1 MTEIQNK
8 NVLVSP
14 DTTLLEVIN
23 VIESSHFRIAVV
35 VSDDLRLLGS
45 LTDGDVRRAILKGSP
60 MTTSVDKLM
69 NKSPQ
74 FFVSKT
80 GAFLGHQPDALR
92 AEYSSIEILIAVDD
106 LKRFLGLIDLR
117 ERNLSRKN
125 RADLITDAAVFL
137 LVGGQGK
144 RLRPLTLST
153 PKPMLEF
160 AGKPLLRWNIER
172 LRDLG
177 FQKFFL
183 SVGYLKDKI
192 IDYFG
197 DGSAFEVEISYVHDI
212 HPLGTAGSLGLIGKP
227 NAKDLLVINGDLF
240 TSFNYL
246 EFLQFHR
253 HGNYDCSIA
262 TRMYSVDIPFG
273 VVKLKGDLVA
283 SMEEK
288 PRYSFHCSGGI
299 YLLKSSVLDNFPTG
313 YLDMPEFVNMIAEQS
328 RVGVQP
334 IYEDWI
340 DIGTPAD
347 YSLAQDMISGKE

>member
-14 DTTLLEVIN
+14 DTTLLEAIN
-23 VIESSHFRIAVV
+23 VIETSRFRIAVV
-35 VSDDLRLLGS
+35 VSDDLKLLGS
-45 LTDGDVRRAILKGSP
+45 LTDGDVRRAILKGAP
-60 MTTSVDKLM
+60 MTASVDKVM
-69 NKSPQ
+69 NKSPR
-74 FFVSKT
+74 FFVT
-80 GAFLGHQPDALR
+80 ECGALSSHQSDVLR
-92 AEYSSIEILIAVDD
+92 AKYLSIEILIAVDD
-106 LKRFLGLIDLR
+106 LKHFLGLIDLR
-117 ERNLSRKN
+117 EGNLSRKI
-125 RADLITDAAVFL
+125 RADLISDAAVFF

-160 AGKPLLRWNIER
+160 AGKPLLHLNIER
-172 LRDLG
+172 LRNLG

-183 SVGYLKDKI
+183 SVGYLKDQI

-197 DGSAFEVEISYVHDI
+197 DGSAFEVEISYVHDT
-212 HPLGTAGSLGLIGKP
+212 HPLGTAGSLGLIGKS
-227 NAKDLLVINGDLF
+227 NFKDLLVINGDLF
-240 TSFNYL
+240 TSFDYL

-262 TRMYSVDIPFG
+262 TRTYSIDIPFG
-273 VVKLKGDLVA
+273 VVKLEGDIVE

-299 YLLKSSVLDNFPTG
+299 YLFRSLVLDNFPAG
-313 YLDMPEFVNMIAEQS
+313 YLDMPELVNMIAKQS

-340 DIGTPAD
+340 DIGTPTD
-347 YSLAQDMISGKE
+347 YSLAQDMISGKK